1 MLRNRGYKYTKLDS
15 IEDNIELLE
24 KHQPNN
30 SINLDP
36 IIASC
41 SRQHFTPPS
50 PQNSPS
56 YRKIEKK
63 DIIDEFYEK
72 PKQIVELLTDK
83 KILEKEPEYDFDII
97 ECIFTKDNPAI
108 FHTIEIK
115 CINTTLFVK
124 NNEII
129 STLPIL
135 VNLTNGVLRIWSPEY
150 TENRISYTDGTTLI
164 NGYYVFDYDGNKILV
179 KNKEIM
185 KQFYINFSLSNIVI
199 LGDWSIIEFEDNL
212 FNEKD
217 ISLKARCYNKINM
230 GKSNFN
236 FIKKDVAST
245 VTII

>member
-1 MLRNRGYKYTKLDS
+1 MLRNRGYKYTQIDS
-15 IEDNIELLE
+15 NEDNIELLE
-24 KHQPNN
+24 KHLPNSFIN
-30 SINLDP
+30 SDP
-36 IIASC
+36 ISISC
-41 SRQHFTPPS
+41 SIREVIPSTP
-50 PQNSPS
+50 NSLS
-56 YRKIEKK
+56 KGIQKRL
-63 DIIDEFYEK
+63 IIQESYEK

-115 CINTTLFVK
+115 CTNTTLFVK

-212 FNEKD
+212 FDGKD

>member
-1 MLRNRGYKYTKLDS
+1 MLKNRGYKYTQIDS
-15 IEDNIELLE
+15 NEDNIELLE
-24 KHQPNN
+24 KHLPNSLIN
-30 SINLDP
+30 SDP
-36 IIASC
+36 ISISC
-41 SRQHFTPPS
+41 SIQKVIPSTPDS
-50 PQNSPS
+50 LSKGIQK
-56 YRKIEKK
+56 RL
-63 DIIDEFYEK
+63 IIQESYEK
-72 PKQIVELLTDK
+72 PKQIVELLTYK
-83 KILEKEPEYDFDII
+83 KILEKEPEYDFEVI

-115 CINTTLFVK
+115 CTNTTLFVK

-135 VNLTNGVLRIWSPEY
+135 INLTNGVLRIWSPEY
-150 TENRISYTDGTTLI
+150 TENRISYTDGTTLVY
-164 NGYYVFDYDGNKILV
+164 GYYVFDYDGNKILV

-212 FNEKD
+212 FDGKD

>member
-63 DIIDEFYEK
+63 DIIDQFYEK

-150 TENRISYTDGTTLI
+150 TENRISYTDGTTLV

>member
-150 TENRISYTDGTTLI
+150 TENRISYTDGTTLV

-199 LGDWSIIEFEDNL
+199 L
-212 FNEKD
+212 
-217 ISLKARCYNKINM
+217 
-230 GKSNFN
+230 
-236 FIKKDVAST
+236 
-245 VTII
+245 

>member
-150 TENRISYTDGTTLI
+150 TENRISYTDGTTLV